1 MIRRIL
7 ILAIIGLFFFKTN
20 YAQLENEIQDTRR
33 TVYWIELSLSYVK
46 DPKIKTFKYQV
57 YLKSRRIFVGNLD
70 QFQRAIWRASS
81 IGTYIVDGPFSNRDQ
96 AKLAIKVFSS
106 QANKN
111 PQIIN
116 DNKTYFW
123 YLIKLEKYQR
133 LNSYKFIHIPAAV
146 AQGTLKD
153 FLMTLETASYNQSVA
168 IGPFSTRLEAE
179 LSKRLFR
186 QEE

>member
-1 MIRRIL
+1 MIKRIFL
-7 ILAIIGLFFFKTN
+7 LAIISLFIIKPN
-20 YAQLENEIQDTRR
+20 LAQLENEIQDTRR
-33 TVYWIELSLSYVK
+33 TVYWITLNLSYIK
-46 DPKIKTFKYQV
+46 DLKLKTYRYQV
-57 YLKSRRIFVGNLD
+57 YLKSKRIYVGNLD
-70 QFQRAIWRASS
+70 QFQRAVWRASS
-81 IGTYIVDGPFSNRDQ
+81 IGTYIVVGPFSYREQ
-96 AKLAIKVFSS
+96 AQLAIKVFSP

-111 PQIIN
+111 PEIVN
-116 DNKTYFW
+116 NNKTYFW

-133 LNSYKFIHIPAAV
+133 LNSYKFVHIPAAV

-153 FLMTLETASYNQSVA
+153 FLMTLETASYNQSIA